1 MANHHPLFNAI
12 TLDAPASQIVL
23 YTAKVYGVDPVKMQ
37 YGNGGYPMSY
47 IDYVY
52 QHISPFC
59 LYNCSQYNEYRA
71 SFEISSLNVIAGS
84 VPAKVRG
91 LVEEWAELHKDE
103 LLRMWNSK
111 DFHKI
116 KPLV

>member
-1 MANHHPLFNAI
+1 MPEICRFLGIII
-12 TLDAPASQIVL
+12 TMYFDEHNPPHFHVR
-23 YTAKVYGVDPVKMQ
+23 
-37 YGNGGYPMSY
+37 
-47 IDYVY
+47 
-52 QHISPFC
+52 
-59 LYNCSQYNEYRA
+59 YNEYRA
-71 SFEISSLNVIAGS
+71 SFEISSLNVVAGS